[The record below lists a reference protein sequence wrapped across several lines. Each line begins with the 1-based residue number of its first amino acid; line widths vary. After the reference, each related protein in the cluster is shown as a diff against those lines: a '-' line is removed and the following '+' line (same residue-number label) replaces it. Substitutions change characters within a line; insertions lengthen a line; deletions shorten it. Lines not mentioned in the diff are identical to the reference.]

1 MTKRRVAILSIVVA
15 IVLLAALVPS
25 CTQIIQPCT
34 IEVKATLDGSPW
46 TGLVSYTLTGP
57 ESPINGTSVPDSF
70 SGRCSDWTCT
80 YTCAYVSGGPPG
92 AYLDSIAPNA
102 TQGGF
107 VGGTITFT
115 LDFTATPIT
124 RLEAIKDADVRE
136 YFPDTNFGSALE
148 MLVAPWDPYPAAGWK
163 HRAFV
168 WFSLASLPAGA
179 QVQSATLYLYHSVC
193 YGSGIH
199 TNGAYRVTD
208 VWEEMIITWNNQPP
222 SASNSTDDI
231 TFDICDTGKWR
242 SWDVTPDIDAL
253 AIETGW
259 VSWVIKHID
268 EDAHEAATL
277 AYTTKE
283 GGVAPYLE
291 ITYLP

>member
-1 MTKRRVAILSIVVA
+1 MRGKIFSIWS
-15 IVLLAALVPS
+15 VLLVLVVSIAVLVPG
-25 CTQIIQPCT
+25 CGETTPTQCT
-34 IEVKATLDGSPW
+34 IEVKATLDGSSW
-46 TGLVSYTLTGP
+46 SGAVQYTLTGP
-57 ESPINGTSVPDSF
+57 GAASPITGTNV
-70 SGRCSDWTCT
+70 SDTFTVDPGSW
-80 YTCAYVSGGPPG
+80 TCAYVSGGPPA
-92 AYLDSIAPNA
+92 AYFVNITPNP
-102 TQGGF
+102 TQS
-107 VGGTITFT
+107 VSAGGTITFT
-115 LDFTATPIT
+115 LNFETPIGIDF
-124 RLEAIKDADVRE
+124 AIKDAGVGE
-136 YFPDTNFGSALE
+136 YAPDTNYGNASE

-242 SWDVTPDIDAL
+242 SWDVTPDIDAI

-268 EDAHEAATL
+268 EDVHEAATL

-283 GGVAPYLE
+283 GGVAPYLK